1 MGVTWHSDADCAKT
15 LGPIAKRLRLDSE
28 SVTREALPTRWLDL
42 ILYLDAQER
51 EATAGS
57 QPGEHA
63 GLTEAE
69 RAVGNQENVL
79 QELMRTEEP
88 TAQTAAL
95 LEDLRR
101 KVARAVA
108 ERH

>member
-1 MGVTWHSDADCAKT
+1 MGVSWHSDAVYGKT
-15 LGPIAKRLRLDSE
+15 LGLIAKRLRLDSE
-28 SVTREALPTRWLDL
+28 SVTSEALPPRWLDL

-51 EATAGS
+51 EIATGS
-57 QPGEHA
+57 PPGEHA
-63 GLTEAE
+63 GSTEAE

-88 TAQTAAL
+88 TAETAAL
-95 LEDLRR
+95 LEYLRR

-108 ERH
+108 KRH